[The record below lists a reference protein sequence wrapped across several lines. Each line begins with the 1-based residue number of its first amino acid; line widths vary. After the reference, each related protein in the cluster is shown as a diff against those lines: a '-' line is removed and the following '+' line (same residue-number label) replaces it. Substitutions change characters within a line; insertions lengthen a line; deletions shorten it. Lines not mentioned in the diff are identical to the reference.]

1 MCRWR
6 CDDEVE
12 VCAVAADSITERMGS
27 MSGVELT
34 ALPASGDVLVS
45 NTDPAQRGS
54 FHQVLE
60 ETVAPYRRT
69 GAC

>member
-1 MCRWR
+1 
-6 CDDEVE
+6 
-12 VCAVAADSITERMGS
+12 

-60 ETVAPYRRT
+60 EALAPYRRT